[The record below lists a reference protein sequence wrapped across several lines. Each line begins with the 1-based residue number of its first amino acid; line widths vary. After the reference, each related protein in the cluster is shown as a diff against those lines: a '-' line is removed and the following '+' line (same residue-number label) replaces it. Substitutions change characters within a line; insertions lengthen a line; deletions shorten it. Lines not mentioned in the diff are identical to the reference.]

1 MNASKNQPADICILL
16 EGTYPYVPGGVSSW
30 VHDLISALPELRFH
44 LVTIVASEENLKL
57 RYTLPDNIVGISHL
71 VVQKLPP
78 GNSSIRGSKQ
88 FFKQLEKS
96 LEPIQSEASVS
107 DFVEILELMSPH
119 RQELGETLLMN
130 SKEAWEMLIAM
141 YKVQYAKSSFLDYF
155 WSWRSIMSGFFS
167 VLLTPLPEAQI
178 YHAVSTGYAGL
189 LAARAKLE
197 TQKPTILTE
206 HGIYTN
212 ERRIEISMSD
222 WFHQR
227 TTGWLNESNSTKD
240 LKDLWVDTFINYS
253 HLCYQTSDKI
263 ITLFP
268 ENQAMQLED
277 GADPE
282 KLEIIPNGVDYQSY
296 STIMKKKISR
306 PTIALIGRVVPIKDV
321 KSYIMA
327 CDILR
332 KKFPDLLAYVLGP
345 TDEDKTYFQECQEMV
360 NFLDLNETVVFTGR
374 VQIKDY
380 LPQIE
385 VNVLTSISE
394 GQPLVILEL
403 GAVGIPSVATNVGAC
418 AELILGNKFEHPQ
431 LKPGGAVTPLSN
443 PAATAKEIGELL
455 TDKFWYEQCS
465 QACKNRV
472 FKYYNKPDLIKRYR
486 DLYQS
491 YLQDDPIPQ
500 TLEAC

>member
-1 MNASKNQPADICILL
+1 MNAPQKQPADICIFL

-30 VHDLISALPELRFH
+30 VHDLISALPELSFH
-44 LVTIVASEENLKL
+44 LVPIVASEENLKL
-57 RYTLPDNIVGISHL
+57 RYTLPENIVGISRL

-78 GNSSIRGSKQ
+78 GRPRIRGSKQ
-88 FFKQLEKS
+88 FFEKLGES
-96 LEPIQSEASVS
+96 LKHFQSEASLS
-107 DFVEILELMSPH
+107 DFTGILELLQPH
-119 RQELGETLLMN
+119 KNELGELLLLN
-130 SKEAWEMLIAM
+130 SKEAWDLLVEM
-141 YKVQYAKSSFLDYF
+141 YKVQYSKSSFLDYF

-167 VLLTPLPEAQI
+167 VLLAPLPPAKM

-197 TQKPTILTE
+197 TQKPVMLTE

-227 TTGWLNESNSTKD
+227 TSGWLNENNSTKD
-240 LKDLWVDTFINYS
+240 LKDLWIDTFINYS

-268 ENQAMQLED
+268 ENQTMQLAD
-277 GADPE
+277 GADPN
-282 KLEIIPNGVDYQSY
+282 KLDIIPNGVDYQSY
-296 STIMKKKISR
+296 SKIQQKKNPR

-360 NFLDLNETVVFTGR
+360 NFLNLNETVIFTGQ

-380 LPQIE
+380 LDHIE

-418 AELILGNKFEHPQ
+418 SELILGNKFEHPK

-443 PAATAKEIGELL
+443 PAATAKEVGELL
-455 TDKFWYEQCS
+455 TDKYWYEQCG
-465 QACKNRV
+465 QACKDRV
-472 FKYYNKPDLIKRYR
+472 LKYYNKPDLIKRYR

-491 YLQDDPIPQ
+491 YLQHDQ
-500 TLEAC
+500 TLQTMEVY